1 MKVFHHS
8 NFLWTTLRLGLW
20 KIGTDIGSGLLE
32 FIRKCFICS
41 ELTISNRKWIWFSI
55 YRPLNSQNLVHF
67 FNELSDSLS
76 KGNESYENFI
86 VMRDFN
92 KDIGTS
98 DSDRDKLEQFYSL
111 YNLPPL
117 IKKLIHFV

>member
-1 MKVFHHS
+1 
-8 NFLWTTLRLGLW
+8 
-20 KIGTDIGSGLLE
+20 
-32 FIRKCFICS
+32 
-41 ELTISNRKWIWFSI
+41 
-55 YRPLNSQNLVHF
+55 
-67 FNELSDSLS
+67 
-76 KGNESYENFI
+76 
-86 VMRDFN
+86 MRDFN